1 MRLRRVLVG
10 LAVALAL
17 GLAERRRRSQGEQP
31 VEANGDDRLAALQAA
46 YDDLRR
52 ETDRLRDARG
62 AFTRQL
68 GPLPISAAVVAGLVT
83 GFAPPDWE
91 TAIRSEWML
100 WVAGGLFGVLVL
112 SSILYGN
119 LRPYR
124 VLRKKTEE
132 EWEDGA
138 SPSELVDR
146 LVGRSEA
153 AVPANVELELYKAM
167 VLLEQR
173 IYGEPR
179 RRWWQWRLPWR
190 IKTLQEGFERERSG
204 LVLVQA
210 LFALVVLFLV
220 LARLVH

>member
-1 MRLRRVLVG
+1 LVG

-83 GFAPPDWE
+83 GFAPPHWE

-100 WVAGGLFGVLVL
+100 WRAVCPAY
-112 SSILYGN
+112 SS
-119 LRPYR
+119 
-124 VLRKKTEE
+124 
-132 EWEDGA
+132 
-138 SPSELVDR
+138 
-146 LVGRSEA
+146 
-153 AVPANVELELYKAM
+153 
-167 VLLEQR
+167 
-173 IYGEPR
+173 
-179 RRWWQWRLPWR
+179 
-190 IKTLQEGFERERSG
+190 
-204 LVLVQA
+204 
-210 LFALVVLFLV
+210 
-220 LARLVH
+220 